1 MIYPNYS
8 LPNFNKETIKIKKL
22 SRLSLLITSKAK
34 AYNNIPINKIK
45 IATTKIVNI
54 TYCFNY

>member
-8 LPNFNKETIKIKKL
+8 LPNFNKERIKIDKL
-22 SRLSLLITSKAK
+22 SSLPSLITSKVK
-34 AYNNIPINKIK
+34 AYNNTPTIEIK

-54 TYCFNY
+54 TYCFN

>member
-22 SRLSLLITSKAK
+22 LRLSLLITSKAK

-54 TYCFNY
+54 TYCFN

>member
-8 LPNFNKETIKIKKL
+8 LPNFNKEIIKIKKL
-22 SRLSLLITSKAK
+22 LRLSLLITSKAK
-34 AYNNIPINKIK
+34 AYNNMLINKIK